1 MKQNKTKQMV
11 TMGMLAAIAYVVM
24 LVGRIPV
31 VLFLKY
37 DPKDVIIAIGGFM
50 FGPMSAFI
58 ISLVVSLVEF
68 ATASDTGI
76 IGLIMNVLSTCSFV
90 CVGAAIYKK
99 RRTIQSAL
107 VGLIIGCV
115 FMTGVMLMWNYLIT
129 PIYMGY
135 PRETVAEMLLPAFLP
150 FNLLKGGLNTA
161 LTMLLYKPVVTA
173 LRRAGLVPPSASS
186 GENSAA
192 PNKKI
197 SIGMMIVS
205 LVILVTCILL
215 VLVMRGII

>member
-1 MKQNKTKQMV
+1 
-11 TMGMLAAIAYVVM
+11 MGMLAAISYVVM

-50 FGPMSAFI
+50 FGPMSAFF
-58 ISLVVSLVEF
+58 ISLVVSTVEF

-90 CVGAAIYKK
+90 CLAAAIYKK
-99 RRTIQSAL
+99 KRTIQSAL
-107 VGLIIGCV
+107 IGLIIGCV
-115 FMTGVMLMWNYLIT
+115 FMTGVMLLWNYLIT

-173 LRRAGLVPPSASS
+173 LRRAGLVPPSSSS

-192 PNKKI
+192 PSKKI

>member
-1 MKQNKTKQMV
+1 
-11 TMGMLAAIAYVVM
+11 MGMLAAIAYVVM

-115 FMTGVMLMWNYLIT
+115 FMTGVMLLWNYLIT

-173 LRRAGLVPPSASS
+173 LRRAGLVPPSSS
-186 GENSAA
+186 GENSAV
-192 PNKKI
+192 PSKKI
-197 SIGMMIVS
+197 SIGMMIIS
-205 LVILVTCILL
+205 LVILITCILL